1 VTIKIGRA
9 GRDTAL
15 PLRSP
20 RHWSMAGDIVTLDGT
35 LDATSYAGL
44 VILRSQV
51 NGLADNPDEAA
62 VAVNWAGDASVDGYY
77 EVVDAE
83 VPMPPRGL
91 AALSLNYRLR
101 LRRVAV
107 YPEINSLIVG
117 DSVRTNS
124 HGIVKANTVPWW
136 ATPADAAMDYVPG
149 TTVTTRA
156 TETGTVKVAY
166 TTNGTVLY
174 DRTCRWQCLASDYY
188 DGAARIEITDGFSWY
203 ALVGRRLPNTSA
215 TAGWRVNNG
224 LVRVVYGGGNG
235 LLSVQHYVSGAWLTA
250 KVYKLTRGI
259 SPSTP
264 TALGPF
270 TTISVVRNA
279 PECVILRLGVE
290 QDSSTYPAAVNV
302 DICLRR
308 GAMWADIIVTRSA
321 DQVSTAE
328 LASTDFPLGI
338 ERNTAEAGTTH
349 TSGVHATA
357 ASGGGK
363 YVLTSC
369 TATNVDTTQGAI
381 RQGTGVNLFQ
391 VQVSLEPTGA
401 SGPDTFTNQV
411 YAFMANQDETV
422 GFARR

>member
-1 VTIKIGRA
+1 MTIQIGRA
-9 GRDTAL
+9 GRDPAL
-15 PLRSP
+15 TLRSP
-20 RHWSMAGDIVTLDGT
+20 RRWSLNGDEVTLDGT
-35 LDATSYAGL
+35 LDASSYAGL

-51 NGLADNPDEAA
+51 NGLAENPDEQA
-62 VAVNWAGDASVDGYY
+62 VAVNWAGDASVDGFY
-77 EVVDAE
+77 EVLDAA

-91 AALSLNYRLR
+91 AALAVDYRLR

-149 TTVTTRA
+149 TSVATRA
-156 TETGTVKVAY
+156 AETGSLKVAY
-166 TTNGTVLY
+166 TTDGTVLY

-188 DGAARIEITDGFSWY
+188 DGAARIEITDGSSWY

-235 LLSVQHYVSGAWLTA
+235 LLSVQHYVGGVWLTA
-250 KVYKLTRGI
+250 KTYRLTRGI

-270 TTISVVRNA
+270 TTISVIRNA
-279 PECVILRLGVE
+279 PECVILRLGIE
-290 QDSSTYPAAVNV
+290 QNSTTYPAAVNV

-308 GAMWADIIVTRSA
+308 GAIWADVIVTRAA
-321 DQVSTAE
+321 DQVASAE

-338 ERNTAEAGTTH
+338 ERSTAEAGTTH
-349 TSGVHATA
+349 ISGVHATA

-363 YVLTSC
+363 YTLCST

-381 RQGTGVNLFQ
+381 RQGTGVNQFQ
-391 VQVSLEPTGA
+391 VQIGFETTGA
-401 SGPDTFTNQV
+401 TGPDTFTKQT